1 MSLAIITADFSADQ
15 YEAFYQKTL
24 EPLIISLGQA
34 FTKVLFT
41 KREKGFR
48 NEVVFYANKLEFMTK
63 SQILEMI
70 RLLGDHGSLFE
81 NEARTALGLRP
92 LKELKGIR
100 MQSLNYVNVDDAK
113 KYQVGES
120 NNEET

>member
-1 MSLAIITADFSADQ
+1 
-15 YEAFYQKTL
+15 
-24 EPLIISLGQA
+24 
-34 FTKVLFT
+34 
-41 KREKGFR
+41 
-48 NEVVFYANKLEFMTK
+48 MTK

-70 RLLGDHGSLFE
+70 RLLGDRGSLFE

-92 LKELKGIR
+92 AKELKGLR

>member
-1 MSLAIITADFSADQ
+1 M
-15 YEAFYQKTL
+15 
-24 EPLIISLGQA
+24 GQA